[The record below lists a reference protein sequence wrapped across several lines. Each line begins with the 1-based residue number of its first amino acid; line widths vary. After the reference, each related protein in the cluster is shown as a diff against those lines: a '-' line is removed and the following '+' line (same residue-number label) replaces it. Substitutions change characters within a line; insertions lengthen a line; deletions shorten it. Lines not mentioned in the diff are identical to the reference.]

1 MTVISEF
8 ESGKIFSATKT
19 FTLVSGST
27 TLPLSGSFS
36 LAPAFL
42 INDVE
47 STNPLRI
54 RWYSTPKILDHADAD
69 VQSEKDRPFGG
80 LTGSVLDS
88 PVFGD
93 LIIDVLAD
101 GLHNSQNLNPPL
113 FGGHAGSGSDE
124 IYYYL
129 QDYPVTT
136 ASAVIDT
143 DATVTFN
150 YLQIAS
156 DTGSVRI
163 SQSLSV
169 PSGPGGVSGSFT
181 TPEIY
186 TIFSSSLEYVSG
198 GGGSGWEDYSRL
210 RLYQDEA
217 SMDATGE
224 IDRLFASPI
233 TSSYQHI
240 SGANI
245 APYSGSGIIMDIL
258 FSGSLSG
265 AMFPTNVGANMYSL
279 PTTESWYRYEPG
291 SSLPSS
297 GVAEFTLQIV
307 GLK

>member
-1 MTVISEF
+1 MTVLSEF
-8 ESGKIFSATKT
+8 SSGNILSAAKT

-27 TLPLSGSFS
+27 VLPISGSFP

-42 INDVE
+42 INDVV
-47 STNPLRI
+47 STRSLRI
-54 RWYSTPKILDHADAD
+54 RWYATPKILDHADTD
-69 VQSEKDRPFGG
+69 VQSEKARPFGG

-93 LIIDVLAD
+93 LIIDLLSD
-101 GLHNSQNLNPPL
+101 GAHGNQNLSPPL
-113 FGGHAGSGSDE
+113 LGGHAGSGSNE
-124 IYYYL
+124 IYYYM

-136 ASAVIDT
+136 ASAITDT
-143 DATVTFN
+143 DGTVTFN

-156 DTGSVRI
+156 ATGSVRV

-169 PSGPGGVSGSFT
+169 PSGIGGVSGSFT
-181 TPEIY
+181 TPEIF

-217 SMDATGE
+217 SMNAAGE
-224 IDRLFASPI
+224 IDRSFSSPI
-233 TSSYQHI
+233 TSSYQYI
-240 SGANI
+240 TGANI
-245 APYSGSGIIMDIL
+245 APFSGSGIIMDIL

-265 AMFPTNVGANMYSL
+265 AMFPVNVGANMYSP
-279 PTTESWYRYEPG
+279 PTTQSWYRYEPG
-291 SSLPSS
+291 TSLPSS